1 MSSPARLA
9 QRLALAAACLAGPGC
24 ARSAPPAAP
33 PRPPNVVLVTLD
45 TVRADH
51 LSAYGYPVATSPRLE
66 AFARQ
71 ATLYRRAWATS
82 PWTIPTHASLFT
94 GKFPFEH
101 GAITFKVDDPAAR
114 NAWPLPPEHV
124 TLAEALRAA
133 GYQTAAFVANGGYLA
148 PHWGFNQGFD
158 SYLTRQVYAARLN
171 EPVRRFLRRQARA
184 PFFLFVNYIDA
195 HRPYNSVER
204 PGLLPRPVTPPD
216 DGRLLVRLAEEVL
229 PARKP
234 VPAELRQKVVDQYD
248 TALANLDEELGRLFD
263 RLAELRHY
271 DDTLI
276 VVTSDHGEYFGEH
289 HLVEH
294 SKDVYEAA
302 LRVPLVVKLP
312 GQRQGRVDDTPLS
325 LVDVPRL
332 VLEALPGAVARDQL
346 ERFPYRPGSHPVLA
360 ENEFTRAKD
369 LVGRPWSWRFQRVR
383 TAFYEGP
390 FKLLRSS
397 DGRHELYELERDP
410 RESADLAAT
419 DRERLGRLMASLER
433 FEASRA
439 RYRHTG
445 LPGMAEPDAEER
457 EQLRSLGYLD

>member
-1 MSSPARLA
+1 MRFPARHARL
-9 QRLALAAACLAGPGC
+9 LALAGACLLGPAC
-24 ARSAPPAAP
+24 ARTAPPGAP
-33 PRPPNVVLVTLD
+33 ARPPNVLLVTLD

-66 AFARQ
+66 ALARH
-71 ATLYRRAWATS
+71 ATLYRRALATS
-82 PWTIPTHASLFT
+82 PWTIPTHGSLFT

-101 GAITFKVDDPAAR
+101 GAITFKVDQPEAR
-114 NAWPLPPEHV
+114 NAWPLPAEHL
-124 TLAEALRAA
+124 TLAEALREA

-148 PHWGFNQGFD
+148 PHWGFDQGFD
-158 SYLTRQVYAARLN
+158 SYLARQVWAAELN
-171 EPVRRFLRRQARA
+171 KPIKRWLKRQARA

-195 HRPYNSVER
+195 HRPYNSVAR

-216 DGRLLVRLAEEVL
+216 DGRLLMRLADEVL

-234 VPAELRQKVVDQYD
+234 VPAELRQKVIDQYD
-248 TALANLDEELGRLFD
+248 TALANLDEELGRLID
-263 RLAELRHY
+263 RLVELGLY

-302 LRVPLVVKLP
+302 LRVPLLVKLP
-312 GQRQGRVDDTPLS
+312 GQREGRVDETPIS
-325 LVDVPRL
+325 SVDLPRL
-332 VLEALPGAVARDQL
+332 VLEALPVEAARARL
-346 ERFPYRPGSHPVLA
+346 ERFPYQPGNHPLLA

-369 LVGRPWSWRFQRVR
+369 LVGRPWSWRFDRIR

-410 RESADLAAT
+410 HESSDLAGQDKA
-419 DRERLGRLMASLER
+419 RLARLLASLER
-433 FEASRA
+433 FEGSRA
-439 RYRHTG
+439 RYRHAG
-445 LPGMAEPDAEER
+445 PPALAEPDAQER
-457 EQLRSLGYLD
+457 ELLRSLGYLD